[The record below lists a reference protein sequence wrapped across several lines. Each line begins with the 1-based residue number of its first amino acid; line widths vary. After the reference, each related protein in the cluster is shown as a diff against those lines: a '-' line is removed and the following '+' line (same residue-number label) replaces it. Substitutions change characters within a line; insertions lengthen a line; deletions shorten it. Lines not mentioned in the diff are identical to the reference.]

1 MILPFLCRSAT
12 AFVFHRK
19 FRRSHCHRCFILC
32 FSQNNNRWPSSKTY
46 KNHSFRGKHVL
57 LKAPILSSKCET
69 LEEIWGQTHEKTNEN
84 TGFWWESW
92 RLWQA
97 HRRAFCNDSIACCHA
112 QTNVAKTYK
121 RISKWLS
128 TYHLTD
134 VTWPLLVGGMGS
146 LSSIAI
152 QFPSLESMPY
162 TQFVELNSSTT
173 FQPKRFVAIAGM
185 LRSNVVQFGK
195 TCLRR
200 TLILS

>member
-1 MILPFLCRSAT
+1 
-12 AFVFHRK
+12 
-19 FRRSHCHRCFILC
+19 
-32 FSQNNNRWPSSKTY
+32 
-46 KNHSFRGKHVL
+46 
-57 LKAPILSSKCET
+57 
-69 LEEIWGQTHEKTNEN
+69 
-84 TGFWWESW
+84 
-92 RLWQA
+92 
-97 HRRAFCNDSIACCHA
+97 
-112 QTNVAKTYK
+112 
-121 RISKWLS
+121 
-128 TYHLTD
+128 
-134 VTWPLLVGGMGS
+134 MGS